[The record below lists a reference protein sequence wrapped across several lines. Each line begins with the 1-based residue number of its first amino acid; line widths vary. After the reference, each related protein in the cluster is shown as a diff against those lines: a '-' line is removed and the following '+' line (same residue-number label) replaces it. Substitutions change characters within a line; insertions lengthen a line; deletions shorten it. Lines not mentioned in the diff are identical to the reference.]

1 MTVIIAK
8 RNHTYGTE
16 VSLAVHAC
24 PACGIVYGIPT
35 DFRDHCKSNGQRY
48 YCPNGHSLGWS
59 ETEAEIE
66 RKRAQ
71 VALRRASAAEDTA
84 RRWRENAAN
93 QRRSAAAY
101 KGHLTR
107 AKNRIVNG
115 VCPVPGCKRSG
126 FRQVMDHIATE
137 HPSWLHD
144 HPEVS

>member
-16 VSLAVHAC
+16 VSLAVHVC
-24 PACGIVYGIPT
+24 RACGIVYGIPT
-35 DFRDHCKSNGQRY
+35 DFRDYCRSNGQRY
-48 YCPNGHSLGWS
+48 YCPNGHSLGWT

-84 RRWRENAAN
+84 RRWRENAAD